1 MLNYGGKFSLKQR
14 LDMPSQPVFI
24 HAYNYLAYSNIIVEL
39 QELRSGLHLKLLYE
53 IKSAIEKYIY
63 FFDYSVKTL
72 IVISISSLVLAA
84 GLGAGALNETIKVQL
99 GLKSGWF

>member
-39 QELRSGLHLKLLYE
+39 QELRSGLHQ
-53 IKSAIEKYIY
+53 AV
-63 FFDYSVKTL
+63 VKA
-72 IVISISSLVLAA
+72 VV
-84 GLGAGALNETIKVQL
+84 KC
-99 GLKSGWF
+99 